1 MPKLSS
7 HVYQK
12 QCKECGSKWRASAA
26 ASAIVLRSATFYC
39 LRAVTS
45 WVADVFV
52 DAIQLCRGKLTERN
66 FKSNAFLKAY
76 KYSLS
81 GVFCFSLGTMVPFL
95 YTHPWMF
102 LFSDLV
108 AGFVADTF
116 VGYVGVIDAADGRT
130 KKK

>member
-1 MPKLSS
+1 
-7 HVYQK
+7 VQ
-12 QCKECGSKWRASAA
+12 
-26 ASAIVLRSATFYC
+26 
-39 LRAVTS
+39 
-45 WVADVFV
+45 
-52 DAIQLCRGKLTERN
+52 LTERN